1 MNNFKAPLRDIEFV
15 LFEVLHY
22 AQHCN
27 NYCPDLDADLIKALL
42 QESARFSE
50 NVLAPLSAIGDRE
63 GCQLING
70 KVITPTGFKAAYQQ
84 FCDAGWPSLSR
95 SSEFGGQGLLQS
107 LAVVTNELLASANY
121 AWNMYPGLS
130 QGAMHT
136 IEMHGSDEQKQAYL
150 PQLISGEW
158 TGTMCLTEAH
168 CGTDL
173 GLLNTKA
180 TLLADGNYS
189 ITGSKIFISSGDHDL
204 ADNIV
209 HIVLARI
216 AGAPEGTKGLSLFIV
231 PKFKINVDGAVDKLA
246 KGSIGERNQVNCG
259 SLEHKMGIHGNATC
273 VLNFD
278 GAVGALLGTA
288 NKGLNL
294 MFTFMN
300 LARLGAALQGLAHAE
315 VGFQKSLSY
324 TRERLQMRSLTGIKN
339 PDGIAD
345 PIIVHPDVRRM
356 LLTQKAFSEGMR
368 MLAYFT
374 AKQIDIAEHSQD
386 KNQQQTAN
394 DMLSLLTPI
403 AKGFMTEV
411 GFESANLAL
420 QCFGGHGYI
429 CEWGV
434 EQNVRDARI
443 ASLYEGTTGIQAL
456 DLLGRKILLSNGEL
470 LSGFAGCIQ
479 HFCADAS
486 GYAELLPYVESLSKL
501 HTEWFDL
508 TTKIGQRA
516 VVNPDE
522 VGAASV
528 DYLMYCG
535 YILIGY
541 FWGRAAKTSLDAL
554 AQGAAEP
561 EFYRAKLET
570 ARFYFER
577 LLPRTATLVL
587 TINSGADNLMNL
599 AVKDFSFH

>member
-1 MNNFKAPLRDIEFV
+1 MNNFKAPLRDIEFA

-22 AQHCN
+22 EQHCK
-27 NYCPDLDADLIKALL
+27 NYCADLDPNFVNALL
-42 QESARFSE
+42 QEAASFCE
-50 NVLAPLSAIGDRE
+50 EFIAPLSAIGDSE
-63 GCQLING
+63 GCRLVNG
-70 KVITPTGFKAAYQQ
+70 QVITPSGFKAAYQQ

-95 SSEFGGQGLLQS
+95 STEFGGHGFLQS
-107 LAVVTNELLASANY
+107 LGVVINELLASANY

-136 IEMHGSDEQKQAYL
+136 IEMHGSAEQKQIYL
-150 PQLISGEW
+150 PQLISGAW

-173 GLLNTKA
+173 GLLTTKA
-180 TLLADGNYS
+180 TLLPDGNYS
-189 ITGSKIFISSGDHDL
+189 LTGSKIFISSGDHDL
-204 ADNIV
+204 ANNIV

-216 AGAPEGTKGLSLFIV
+216 TDAPEGTKGLSLFIV
-231 PKFKINVDGAVDKLA
+231 PKFLINIDG
-246 KGSIGERNQVNCG
+246 SSNISMGERNGVNCG

-278 GAVGALLGTA
+278 GAVGSLLGKA

-324 TRERLQMRSLTGIKN
+324 AGERLQMRSLSGVKN
-339 PDGIAD
+339 PNGIAD

-374 AKQIDIAEHSQD
+374 AKQIDIAERSQD
-386 KNQQQTAN
+386 MELKQSAT
-394 DMLSLLTPI
+394 DMLGLLTPI
-403 AKGFMTEV
+403 AKGFMTEI

-429 CEWGV
+429 HEWGV
-434 EQNVRDARI
+434 EQNLRDARI
-443 ASLYEGTTGIQAL
+443 ASLYEGTTGVQAL
-456 DLLGRKILLSNGEL
+456 DLLSRKILLSSGQP
-470 LSGFAGCIQ
+470 LSNFTGCIE
-479 HFCADAS
+479 HFCEEAS
-486 GYAELLPYVESLSKL
+486 GYTELQPYTESLSKL
-501 HTEWFDL
+501 LKEWFAL
-508 TTKIGQRA
+508 TAKIGERA
-516 VVNPDE
+516 AVNPDE

-541 FWGRAAKTSLDAL
+541 FWGRAAKTALDAL
-554 AQGAAEP
+554 AKGTAEP
-561 EFYRAKLET
+561 AFYRAKLET

-577 LLPRTATLVL
+577 VLPRTATLVI
-587 TINSGADNLMNL
+587 TINSGSDNLMNL
-599 AVKDFSFH
+599 AADDFSFH

>member
-1 MNNFKAPLRDIEFV
+1 MSNFTAPLRDIEFA
-15 LFEVLHY
+15 LLEVLHY
-22 AQHCN
+22 EEHCKK
-27 NYCPDLDADLIKALL
+27 YCAELDSNLVNALL

-50 NVLAPLSAIGDRE
+50 EILAPLSAIGDSE
-63 GCQLING
+63 GCQLVDG
-70 KVITPTGFKAAYQQ
+70 QVFTPSGFKAAYQQ
-84 FCDAGWPSLSR
+84 FCDAGWPALSR
-95 SSEFGGQGLLQS
+95 SNEFGGQGLLQS
-107 LAVVTNELLASANY
+107 LGVVINELLASANY
-121 AWNMYPGLS
+121 AWTMYPGLS

-136 IEMHGSDEQKQAYL
+136 IEMHGSVAQKQRYL

-173 GLLNTKA
+173 GLLTTKA

-189 ITGSKIFISSGDHDL
+189 LTGSKIFISSGDHDL
-204 ADNIV
+204 ASNIV

-231 PKFKINVDGAVDKLA
+231 PKFFIDN
-246 KGSIGERNQVNCG
+246 SSGERNHVSCG

-273 VLNFD
+273 VLNFE
-278 GAVGALLGTA
+278 GAIGTLLGKA

-300 LARLGAALQGLAHAE
+300 LARLGAALQGLAHSE

-324 TRERLQMRSLTGIKN
+324 ARERLQMRSLTGAKN
-339 PDGIAD
+339 PADIAD

-374 AKQIDIAEHSQD
+374 AKQIDITERSQD
-386 KNQQQTAN
+386 PDLKQSAT

-429 CEWGV
+429 REWGV

-443 ASLYEGTTGIQAL
+443 ASLYEGTTGVQAL
-456 DLLGRKILLSNGEL
+456 DLLGRKILLSGGQPLKN
-470 LSGFAGCIQ
+470 FTGCIE
-479 HFCADAS
+479 HFCEEAS
-486 GYAELLPYVESLSKL
+486 GYAELLPYTESLSRLLK
-501 HTEWFDL
+501 EWFTL
-508 TTKIGQRA
+508 TEKISERA
-516 VVNPDE
+516 AGNLDE

-528 DYLMYCG
+528 DYLMYSG
-535 YILIGY
+535 YILVGY

-554 AQGAAEP
+554 AQGTREP
-561 EFYRAKLET
+561 AFYRAKLET

-577 LLPRTATLVL
+577 LLPRTATLII
-587 TINSGADNLMNL
+587 TINSGCDNLMNL
-599 AVKDFSFH
+599 AADDFSFH